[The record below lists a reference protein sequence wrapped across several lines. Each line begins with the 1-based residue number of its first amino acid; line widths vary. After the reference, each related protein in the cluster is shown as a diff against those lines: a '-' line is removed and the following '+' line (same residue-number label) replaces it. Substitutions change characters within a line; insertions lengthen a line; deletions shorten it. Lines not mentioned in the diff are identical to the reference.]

1 MNYCLCFA
9 ERKEKRIGVFKF
21 RFNYWTAA
29 LHKIMTHKHYTG
41 WTAVLHRMDCSTTQ
55 DGLQHYTGWT
65 AALHKMVSSLH
76 ELYYNIAVVH
86 DCK

>member
-9 ERKEKRIGVFKF
+9 ERKEKRIGIFKF

-29 LHKIMTHKHYTG
+29 LHKIMTHK
-41 WTAVLHRMDCSTTQ
+41 
-55 DGLQHYTGWT
+55 HYTGWT